1 MTALKEGRREMQG
14 RKNVSANRKGKRE
27 RQTELW
33 IFGISGKDG
42 EL

>member
-1 MTALKEGRREMQG
+1 MQG
-14 RKNVSANRKGKRE
+14 RVNVSANRKGKME

-33 IFGISGKDG
+33 IFSGKNG